1 MATRMPNARLAQK
14 EPRPPIQNTMPPN
27 AFSPAQVLGWHERRL
42 AGVEKVLENLS
53 AQSGG
58 NVGKADPKLA
68 VLSER
73 IDRLAELLEALSTKV
88 SHMHLTTTSDDEDGE
103 DENVELEVEEN

>member
-14 EPRPPIQNTMPPN
+14 EPAPPIQNTLPPN

-42 AGVEKVLENLS
+42 ARVEKGMENLS

-58 NVGKADPKLA
+58 NVGEADPKLA

-88 SHMHLTTTSDDEDGE
+88 SHMHLTTTSDDDDEAEEDSE
-103 DENVELEVEEN
+103 AEQNE

>member
-1 MATRMPNARLAQK
+1 MTTRMPNARLAQK
-14 EPRPPIQNTMPPN
+14 EPRPPIQNTFPPN

-42 AGVEKVLENLS
+42 AGLEKGLENMS
-53 AQSGG
+53 ATGG
-58 NVGKADPKLA
+58 GKERKTDPKLA

-73 IDRLAELLEALSTKV
+73 VDRLAELLEALSNKV

>member
-1 MATRMPNARLAQK
+1 MPNARLAQK
-14 EPRPPIQNTMPPN
+14 EPTAPIQNTLPPN

-42 AGVEKVLENLS
+42 AAIEKHVDSVVKE
-53 AQSGG
+53 G
-58 NVGKADPKLA
+58 NSSVDAETGPKLA

-73 IDRLAELLEALSTKV
+73 IDRLAELLEALTTKV
-88 SHMHLTTTSDDEDGE
+88 SHMHLTTTSDDEE